1 MDGCVDA
8 WMYGCM
14 DLWMYGCMAVW
25 LYGCMDGWMGA
36 CMHACIIHQK
46 NTSLYF
52 LSRFISP
59 AITTRMARSLCLIV
73 GAEVTIQE
81 PFCFLLDGCPYHQ
94 LGKLTSLGWLLTGK
108 SEGCTDQL

>member
-1 MDGCVDA
+1 MYGWMHGCMDV
-8 WMYGCM
+8 WIYGCM
-14 DLWMYGCMAVW
+14 DVW
-25 LYGCMDGWMGA
+25 LYGCMDGWMDGCMYA
-36 CMHACIIHQK
+36 CMHH
-46 NTSLYF
+46 
-52 LSRFISP
+52 P
-59 AITTRMARSLCLIV
+59 PRMARSLCLIV